1 MENALITTV
10 VSIFGAGLLG
20 MFGFF
25 IKSIR
30 NDIRSLGV
38 DLGERISRFETRTN
52 EGIASLEERMT
63 RFETRIEERM
73 TRFETRIEERMTRFE
88 TRINERITSLEDRI
102 TSLEDRVIKLEIA
115 LTRLRKDVDEFKLQL
130 SEMNETHESQTEKL
144 VQMAK
149 FEGRIANLENI
160 AAA

>member
-1 MENALITTV
+1 MENTITTAV
-10 VSIFGAGLLG
+10 VGVFGTGLLG

-25 IKSIR
+25 MKSIR
-30 NDIRSLGV
+30 NDMRSLGSGMRSLGI
-38 DLGERISRFETRTN
+38 DLGERITRFETRTN
-52 EGIASLEERMT
+52 ERIASLEER
-63 RFETRIEERM
+63 I

-88 TRINERITSLEDRI
+88 TRINERITSLEERI

-115 LTRLRKDVDEFKLQL
+115 LTKLRKDVDEFKLQL

-149 FEGRIANLENI
+149 FEGRITNLESM